1 MVESRRINRLHKF
14 LWAQYGSKGLD
25 LCTVDLRLWMA
36 RILEI
41 DPFEEKS
48 GNPVRQRL
56 VDEGR
61 IIVHD
66 TRVEVINPYG
76 EQPSWHDYVS
86 RIINEYEEK
95 HVT

>member
-1 MVESRRINRLHKF
+1 MLMVEARRINRLHKF

-36 RILEI
+36 RVLEI
-41 DPFEEKS
+41 DPLEEKS
-48 GNPVRQRL
+48 GNKVRQRL

-76 EQPSWHDYVS
+76 EQTSWDDYVT
-86 RIINEYEEK
+86 RVINEYEEK
-95 HVT
+95 Q